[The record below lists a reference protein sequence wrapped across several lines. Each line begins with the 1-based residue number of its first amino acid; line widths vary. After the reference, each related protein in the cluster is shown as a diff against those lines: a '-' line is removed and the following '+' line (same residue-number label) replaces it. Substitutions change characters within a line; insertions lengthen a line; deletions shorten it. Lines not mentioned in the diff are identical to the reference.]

1 LSNICFDMEDKG
13 LISFSLES
21 LGKMNLLS
29 EDEYKAYMGYFMAE
43 VDTKSDRRFEIFR
56 YPCRINAYIA
66 LLCVEGSVEITSNLK
81 HYKIE
86 KNCIYV
92 SLPSDIIQLCD
103 WSECKLYIM
112 VFDDNFIRKFNLNY
126 NDILTVFLG
135 IQKHPCVKLTV
146 QEAISLQDTFFSL
159 KNEMEVFKNKEYCNE
174 IVMSYINLITY
185 KACSYLSSYLEAL
198 DAEDETLKKRSQEY
212 YNRFMSLLRQNFKNE
227 RSLDFYASKLCIT
240 PKYMTSLI
248 KKTSGKSALE
258 WINDCVILEAKNLLR
273 HSDMSVQEIS
283 DYLSFSNQ
291 SFFSQYFKRLSGCSP
306 SEYRALPQ

>member
-1 LSNICFDMEDKG
+1 MEDKG
-13 LISFSLES
+13 FISFSLES

-29 EDEYKAYMGYFMAE
+29 EDEYKTYMGYFMAE
-43 VDTKSDRRFEIFR
+43 IDTNSDRRFEIFR

-66 LLCVEGSVEITSNLK
+66 MLCIEGSVEIISNLK

-92 SLPSDIIQLCD
+92 SMPRDIIQLCD

-126 NDILTVFLG
+126 NDILSVFLG
-135 IQKHPCVKLTV
+135 IQKHPCVELTV
-146 QEAISLQDTFFSL
+146 QEAVSLQDTFFSL
-159 KNEMEVFKNKEYCNE
+159 KNEMEEFKNKEYCNE

-185 KACSYLSSYLEAL
+185 KACSYLSRYLEAK
-198 DAEDETLKKRSQEY
+198 DVENETLNKRSQEY

-227 RSLDFYASKLCIT
+227 RSLDFYAAKLCIT

-258 WINDCVILEAKNLLR
+258 WINDCVILEAKNLLKY
-273 HSDMSVQEIS
+273 SDMSIQEIS
-283 DYLSFSNQ
+283 EYLSFSNQ
-291 SFFSQYFKRLSGCSP
+291 SFFSQYFRRLSGCSP

>member
-1 LSNICFDMEDKG
+1 MEDKG
-13 LISFSLES
+13 FISFSLES

-29 EDEYKAYMGYFMAE
+29 EDEYKTYMGYFMAE
-43 VDTKSDRRFEIFR
+43 IDTNSDRRFEIFR

-66 LLCVEGSVEITSNLK
+66 MLCIEGSVEIISNLK

-92 SLPSDIIQLCD
+92 SMPRDIIQLCD

-126 NDILTVFLG
+126 NDILSVFLG
-135 IQKHPCVKLTV
+135 IQKHPCVELTV
-146 QEAISLQDTFFSL
+146 QEAVSLQDTFFSL
-159 KNEMEVFKNKEYCNE
+159 KNEMEEFKNKEYCNE

-185 KACSYLSSYLEAL
+185 KACSYLSRYLEAQ
-198 DAEDETLKKRSQEY
+198 DVENETLNKRSQEY

-227 RSLDFYASKLCIT
+227 RSLDFYAAKLCIT

-258 WINDCVILEAKNLLR
+258 WINDCVILEAKNLLKY
-273 HSDMSVQEIS
+273 SDMSIQQIS
-283 DYLSFSNQ
+283 EYLSFSNQ
-291 SFFSQYFKRLSGCSP
+291 SFFSQYFRRLSGCSP

>member
-1 LSNICFDMEDKG
+1 MEDKG
-13 LISFSLES
+13 FISFSLES

-29 EDEYKAYMGYFMAE
+29 EDEYKTYMGYFMAE
-43 VDTKSDRRFEIFR
+43 IDTNSDRRFEIFR

-66 LLCVEGSVEITSNLK
+66 MLCIEGSVEIISNLK

-92 SLPSDIIQLCD
+92 SMPRDIIQLCD

-126 NDILTVFLG
+126 NDILSVFLG
-135 IQKHPCVKLTV
+135 IQKHPCVELTV
-146 QEAISLQDTFFSL
+146 QEAVSLQDTFFSL
-159 KNEMEVFKNKEYCNE
+159 KNEMEEFKNKEYCNE

-185 KACSYLSSYLEAL
+185 KACSYLSRYLEAK
-198 DAEDETLKKRSQEY
+198 DVENETLNKRSQEY

-227 RSLDFYASKLCIT
+227 RSLDFYAAKLCIT

-258 WINDCVILEAKNLLR
+258 WINDCVILEAKNLLKY
-273 HSDMSVQEIS
+273 SDMSIQQIS
-283 DYLSFSNQ
+283 EYLSFSNQ
-291 SFFSQYFKRLSGCSP
+291 SFFSQYFRRLSGCSP